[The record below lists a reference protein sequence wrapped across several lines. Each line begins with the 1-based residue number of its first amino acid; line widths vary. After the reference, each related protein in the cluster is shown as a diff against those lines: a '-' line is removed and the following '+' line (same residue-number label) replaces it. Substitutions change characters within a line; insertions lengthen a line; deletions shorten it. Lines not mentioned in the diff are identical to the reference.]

1 MHRTLATIA
10 ITVLV
15 VLLIVGILD
24 YINNPAVNVIP
35 DGILKMVQAVLIG
48 ISIVLIASGL
58 RSSDGDGNGGGGG
71 AHGGFGHDH
80 GGDGGD

>member
-24 YINNPAVNVIP
+24 YMNQPAVNVIP

-48 ISIVLIASGL
+48 VTIVLIASGL
-58 RSSDGDGNGGGGG
+58 RSSDGDNSGGGG

-80 GGDGGD
+80 MSDDGGD